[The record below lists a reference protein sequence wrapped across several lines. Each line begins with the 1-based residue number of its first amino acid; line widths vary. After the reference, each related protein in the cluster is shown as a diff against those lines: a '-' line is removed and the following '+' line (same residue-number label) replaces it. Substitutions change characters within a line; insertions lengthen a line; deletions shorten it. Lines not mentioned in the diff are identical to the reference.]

1 MCGYIQSKLV
11 PFVRRGCPCSV
22 FYYIF
27 SELVITIFEQALRDE
42 EGKKLGLQASG
53 KSSSSKDND
62 VKMTDAVVCY

>member
-1 MCGYIQSKLV
+1 M
-11 PFVRRGCPCSV
+11 
-22 FYYIF
+22 
-27 SELVITIFEQALRDE
+27 ITIFEQALRDE